1 MERTMPDN
9 VNKTEEL
16 IELEPEEAVEVD
28 LAPTKG
34 AEESPVAVEEAES
47 TEEIGEE
54 PTEEELASYSS
65 GVRKRIDKLTA
76 KYRESER
83 REQAALDYARG
94 VKATNDSLQASAN
107 QINQKY
113 GEEYAG
119 RVNTDLESAKRRYV
133 QAYESGDPD
142 ELVAATTELSRLS
155 VEDAAL
161 KNEMPVLGA
170 QQPVLQQQHTP
181 ATAPPP
187 PDPKSQAWA
196 QRNTWFGADEPM
208 TYTAFAIHKNL
219 IQRGFDTNT
228 DAYYVEIDRRIRE
241 EFPHK
246 FEGTQV
252 QPTQVQPT
260 NGGRA
265 PVQRVASANR
275 AAKSTGR
282 DTVKLTPSQV
292 AIAKK
297 LGVPLEDY
305 ARQVKEINAHA

>member
-1 MERTMPDN
+1 MPDD
-9 VNKTEEL
+9 VNKTEQL
-16 IELEPEEAVEVD
+16 VELEPEEAVEID
-28 LAPTKG
+28 LAPKTG
-34 AEESPVAVEEAES
+34 AEESSVVVATEGA
-47 TEEIGEE
+47 TEEIGDE

-94 VKATNDSLQASAN
+94 MKATNDSLQENAN

-119 RVNTDLESAKRRYV
+119 RVNTDLESAKKRYV
-133 QAYESGDPD
+133 QAYENGNPD

-161 KNEMPVLGA
+161 KNEMPALGTP
-170 QQPVLQQQHTP
+170 QPVLRQQQTP
-181 ATAPPP
+181 ATAPP

-219 IQRGFDTNT
+219 VQQGFNTTT
-228 DAYYVEIDRRIRE
+228 DAYYSEIDRRIRE

-246 FEGTQV
+246 FEE
-252 QPTQVQPT
+252 TQVQPT
-260 NGGRA
+260 NGSRA

-292 AIAKK
+292 NIAKK
-297 LGVPLEDY
+297 LGVPLEEY
-305 ARQVKEINAHA
+305 ARQVKEISAHV

>member
-1 MERTMPDN
+1 MEKTMPDD

-28 LAPTKG
+28 LASG
-34 AEESPVAVEEAES
+34 EETEDSSVVVEAIEGG
-47 TEEIGEE
+47 EEIGEE
-54 PTEEELASYSS
+54 PTEEELASYST

-94 VKATNDSLQASAN
+94 MKATNDSLQENAN

-119 RVNTDLESAKRRYV
+119 RVNTDLESAKKRYV

-142 ELVAATTELSRLS
+142 ELVAATTDLSRLS

-161 KNEMPVLGA
+161 KNEMPALGA
-170 QQPVLQQQHTP
+170 PQPILQQQTP
-181 ATAPPP
+181 ATAPP

-196 QRNTWFGADEPM
+196 QRNSWFGSDEPM
-208 TYTAFAIHKNL
+208 TYTAFAIHKDL
-219 IQRGFDTNT
+219 VQRGYDTT
-228 DAYYVEIDRRIRE
+228 TETYYSEIDRRIRE

-246 FEGTQV
+246 FGETPSQV
-252 QPTQVQPT
+252 ST
-260 NGGRA
+260 NGSRA

-282 DTVKLTPSQV
+282 DTVRLTPSQV

-297 LGVPLEDY
+297 LGVPLDEY
-305 ARQVKEINAHA
+305 ARQVKEISAHV

>member
-1 MERTMPDN
+1 MPEATN
-9 VNKTEEL
+9 SSAETV
-16 IELEPEEAVEVD
+16 ELEHEDAVEVR
-28 LAPTKG
+28 LPTEDEPVK
-34 AEESPVAVEEAES
+34 AISEESAVETS
-47 TEEIGEE
+47 EEIPEE
-54 PTEEELASYSS
+54 PSEEELASYSA

-76 KYRESER
+76 KYREAER

-94 VKATNDSLQASAN
+94 MQTQNKTLQDTATQYS
-107 QINQKY
+107 KRF

-119 RVNTDLESAKRRYV
+119 RVNTNLESAKKRYV

-155 VEDAAL
+155 VEDAAI
-161 KNEMPVLGA
+161 KNEVPALQQ
-170 QQPVLQQQHTP
+170 QQPVLQQTP
-181 ATAPPP
+181 ATAPP

-196 QRNTWFGADEPM
+196 QRNSWFGVDEPM

-219 IQRGFDTNT
+219 VEQGMDTNSES
-228 DAYYVEIDRRIRE
+228 YYQAIDRRIRE

-246 FEGTQV
+246 FQQDETIEV
-252 QPTQVQPT
+252 SPTAKS
-260 NGGRA
+260 GSRS

-282 DTVKLTPSQV
+282 DTVKLTSSQV

-297 LGVPLEDY
+297 LGVPIEEY
-305 ARQVKEINAHA
+305 ARQVKEINANV

>member
-1 MERTMPDN
+1 MERTMPDD

-16 IELEPEEAVEVD
+16 VELEPEEAVEVD
-28 LAPTKG
+28 LAPKKG
-34 AEESPVAVEEAES
+34 AEESLVAVEAAES
-47 TEEIGEE
+47 TEEIGDE

-94 VKATNDSLQASAN
+94 MKATNDSLQQSADR
-107 QINQKY
+107 INQKY

-119 RVNTDLESAKRRYV
+119 RVNTDLESAKKRYV
-133 QAYESGDPD
+133 QAYESGNPD

-170 QQPVLQQQHTP
+170 PQPVLQQQQTP
-181 ATAPPP
+181 ATAPP

-196 QRNTWFGADEPM
+196 QRNSWFGADEPM

-219 IQRGFDTNT
+219 VQQGFDTTT
-228 DAYYVEIDRRIRE
+228 DAYYTEIDRRIRE

-246 FEGTQV
+246 FGE
-252 QPTQVQPT
+252 TQVQPT
-260 NGGRA
+260 NGSRA

-297 LGVPLEDY
+297 LGVPLEEY
-305 ARQVKEINAHA
+305 ARQVKEISAHV

>member
-1 MERTMPDN
+1 MERTMPN
-9 VNKTEEL
+9 NANKTEEL
-16 IELEPEEAVEVD
+16 VELEPEEAVEVD
-28 LAPTKG
+28 LTSGKET
-34 AEESPVAVEEAES
+34 EESSVVVETTES

-54 PTEEELASYSS
+54 PTEEELASYST

-76 KYRESER
+76 KYREAER
-83 REQAALDYARG
+83 REQAALNYAKG
-94 VKATNDSLQASAN
+94 MKATNDSLQENAN

-133 QAYESGDPD
+133 QAYENGDPE

-155 VEDAAL
+155 VENAAL
-161 KNEMPVLGA
+161 KNEMPALSA
-170 QQPVLQQQHTP
+170 PQPILQQQTP
-181 ATAPPP
+181 ATAPP

-196 QRNTWFGADEPM
+196 QRNSWFGNDEPM
-208 TYTAFAIHKNL
+208 TYTAFAIHKDL
-219 IQRGFDTNT
+219 VQRGFDTT
-228 DAYYVEIDRRIRE
+228 TESYYSEIDRRIRE

-246 FEGTQV
+246 FGEA
-252 QPTQVQPT
+252 QPQPST

-297 LGVPLEDY
+297 LGVPLDEY
-305 ARQVKEINAHA
+305 ARQVKEISANA

>member
-1 MERTMPDN
+1 MPN
-9 VNKTEEL
+9 NANKTEEL
-16 IELEPEEAVEVD
+16 VELEPEEAVEVD
-28 LAPTKG
+28 LTSGKET
-34 AEESPVAVEEAES
+34 EESSVVVETTEGA
-47 TEEIGEE
+47 EEIGEE
-54 PTEEELASYSS
+54 PTEEELASYST

-83 REQAALDYARG
+83 REQAALEYARG
-94 VKATNDSLQASAN
+94 MKATNDSLQENAN

-133 QAYESGDPD
+133 QAYESGDPE

-155 VEDAAL
+155 VENAAL
-161 KNEMPVLGA
+161 KNEMPALSA
-170 QQPVLQQQHTP
+170 PQPILQQQTP
-181 ATAPPP
+181 ATAPP

-196 QRNTWFGADEPM
+196 QRNSWFGTDEPM

-219 IQRGFDTNT
+219 VQQGFDTTT
-228 DAYYVEIDRRIRE
+228 DTYYSEIDRRIRE

-246 FEGTQV
+246 FGEI
-252 QPTQVQPT
+252 QPQPST

-282 DTVKLTPSQV
+282 DTIKLTPSQV

-297 LGVPLEDY
+297 LGVPLDEY
-305 ARQVKEINAHA
+305 ARQVKEISANV